1 MTMGIYET
9 GEPER
14 VDWVIVV
21 DDDTTNL
28 KMAGTILSKN
38 NIRVTAVKSGRAL
51 IDYLA
56 EHDKPDLIL
65 LDIDMPDMNGFETF
79 ERLSD
84 IYKGDDQIPVI
95 FLTANED
102 RDTEAKGLSLGAMD
116 FIKKPFVPEV
126 LVLRV
131 RHIIELVRLQKDLS
145 YEVQRKSA
153 ENEEL
158 SLQIVMALAGAID
171 AKDTYTNGHSSRV
184 AKYSM
189 EISKRYGYTSEK
201 QNEIYM
207 MGLLHDVG
215 KIGIPDEVI
224 NKPSKLDDVEYE
236 MIKAHPV
243 IGAQILEAIKGL
255 PELAVGARWHHE
267 RYGGGGYPDGLKGDQ
282 IPEEARIIAVADA
295 YDAMTSYRSYRDP
308 MSQERVREEI
318 VKGKGTQFDPVFADC
333 MLAMIDEDVDYQ
345 MREWK

>member
-1 MTMGIYET
+1 
-9 GEPER
+9 
-14 VDWVIVV
+14 
-21 DDDTTNL
+21 
-28 KMAGTILSKN
+28 
-38 NIRVTAVKSGRAL
+38 
-51 IDYLA
+51 
-56 EHDKPDLIL
+56 
-65 LDIDMPDMNGFETF
+65 
-79 ERLSD
+79 
-84 IYKGDDQIPVI
+84 
-95 FLTANED
+95 LTANED
-102 RDTEAKGLSLGAMD
+102 RDTEARGLSLGAMD

-189 EISKRYGYTSEK
+189 EIAKRYGYTSEK
-201 QNEIYM
+201 QNDIYM

-243 IGAQILEAIKGL
+243 IGAQILEAIRGL